1 MDKQLAR
8 KSTKPFYQY
17 TEFTLGVIIVV
28 LFLIASIFTK
38 NFSTAYNISNLLK
51 QGAITGV
58 LAAVSYTHLDVYKRQ
73 ERDIAV

>member
-58 LAAVSYTHLDVYKRQ
+58 LAVAQTLVIITGGI
-73 ERDIAV
+73 DIS